1 MEERERERRRES
13 ENKEKRKGKKGMP
26 QWGKKID
33 SPTWGGAGLGRG
45 SQMESLG
52 TQLFPSLTHSFGESY
67 RLVCYCVKTASSY
80 ANGVTLSCQLSIEKR
95 RRRANTTVLQSIQL
109 SLSQKM
115 YHVILVGV
123 VLFLHQLHSRGS

>member
-1 MEERERERRRES
+1 MEERERERRGES

-33 SPTWGGAGLGRG
+33 SPTWGGAGPGRG

-95 RRRANTTVLQSIQL
+95 RR
-109 SLSQKM
+109 
-115 YHVILVGV
+115 
-123 VLFLHQLHSRGS
+123 